1 MINRPAIVDWEKQ
14 APWPE
19 NQQIEQDLLL
29 SRAIVEIFS
38 DEKLSKTLLFRGGT
52 ALYKLH
58 VKEPIRYSEDLD
70 FVMIDKGPIGPV
82 YDLIRDKL
90 DPLMGEPS
98 RDQKE
103 SMAIMTYTFESEF
116 PPQGEQHLKLE
127 INYEE
132 DFSVLETVEKEYE
145 MENPWFEGSAK
156 IPTFNLNELMAS
168 KLRALFQRRKG
179 RDLFDLWFTLTRNM
193 IESDTVIN
201 CFDKYTESL
210 DTPITRA
217 RFEKNLTEKLEDRP
231 FIEDLEPL
239 ISRDFDYDVE
249 QAMHLLH
256 EEIIMKLP
264 GDPYQGDNNIFIQPE
279 N

>member
-1 MINRPAIVDWEKQ
+1 MINRPAIIDWEKQ

-38 DEKLSKTLLFRGGT
+38 NKNLSKTLMFRGGT

-82 YDLIRDKL
+82 YDAIREKL
-90 DPLMGEPS
+90 DPLMGQPS

-103 SMAIMTYTFESEF
+103 SMAIMEYTYEAEF
-116 PPQGEQHLKLE
+116 PPREKENLKIE
-127 INYEE
+127 INYDE
-132 DFSVLETVEKEYE
+132 DFTVLDPVERNFK
-145 MENPWFEGSAK
+145 MENSWFSGE
-156 IPTFNLNELMAS
+156 IRVPTFHIDELMAS

-179 RDLFDLWFTLTRNM
+179 RDLFDLWFTLAKEL
-193 IESDTVIN
+193 IEPDQVLT
-201 CFDKYTESL
+201 CFEKYTKSL

-217 RFEKNLTEKLEDRP
+217 RFEENLSEKVDDRL
-231 FIEDLEPL
+231 FIGDLEPL
-239 ISRDFDYDVE
+239 ISRDFDYDPRD
-249 QAMHLLH
+249 AMDLIH
-256 EEIIMKLP
+256 EELIQDIP
-264 GDPYQGDNNIFIQPE
+264 GDPYQGDDNIFE
-279 N
+279 

>member
-14 APWPE
+14 VPWPE

-38 DEKLSKTLLFRGGT
+38 DERLSKTLLFRGGT

-70 FVMIDKGPIGPV
+70 FVMIDKGPIGPI
-82 YDLIRDKL
+82 YDAIREKL

-103 SMAIMTYTFESEF
+103 SMAIMEYTYEAEF
-116 PPQGEQHLKLE
+116 PPQGKEHLKLE

-132 DFSVLETVEKEYE
+132 DFTVLDPIERDFQ
-145 MENPWFEGSAK
+145 MENPWFSGEVRV
-156 IPTFNLNELMAS
+156 PTFQIDELMAS

-179 RDLFDLWFTLTRNM
+179 RDLFDIWYALTREL
-193 IESDTVIN
+193 IKPDQVLT
-201 CFDKYTESL
+201 CFENYTESL

-217 RFEKNLTEKLEDRP
+217 RFEKNLTAKADDRL
-231 FIEDLEPL
+231 FVGDLEPL
-239 ISRDFDYDVE
+239 ISREYDYDVRD
-249 QAMHLLH
+249 AMDLIHDEL
-256 EEIIMKLP
+256 IQDIP
-264 GDPYQGDNNIFIQPE
+264 GDPYQGDDNYFIE
-279 N
+279 KKN

>member
-1 MINRPAIVDWEKQ
+1 MIPQDHILAWQSE

-19 NQQIEQDLLL
+19 ETQIEQDLLL
-29 SRAIVEIFS
+29 SRAMVEIFS
-38 DEKLSKTLLFRGGT
+38 DEELSETLLFRGGT

-58 VKEPIRYSEDLD
+58 VAEPIRYSEDLD

-116 PPQGEQHLKLE
+116 PPRGEQHLKLE

-132 DFSVLETVEKEYE
+132 DFSVLETVEKKYF

-156 IPTFNLNELMAS
+156 IPTFKLNELMAS

-179 RDLFDLWFTLTRNM
+179 RDLFDLWFTLTRDM
-193 IESDTVIN
+193 IEPDEVIN

-217 RFEKNLTEKLEDRP
+217 RFEKNLTEKLDDRL
-231 FIEDLEPL
+231 FIEDLGPL
-239 ISRDFDYDVE
+239 ITGNFNYEVE

-256 EEIIMKLP
+256 EKIIQEIP
-264 GDPYQGDNNIFIQPE
+264 GDPYQGNE
-279 N
+279 NVFAETEV

>member
-1 MINRPAIVDWEKQ
+1 MINRPAIIDWEEQ

-38 DEKLSKTLLFRGGT
+38 DETLSKTLLFRGGT

-82 YDLIRDKL
+82 YDAIREKL

-103 SMAIMTYTFESEF
+103 SMAIMEYSYEAEF
-116 PPQGEQHLKLE
+116 PPRQKENLKIE

-132 DFSVLETVEKEYE
+132 DFTVLDPVERDFT
-145 MENPWFEGSAK
+145 MVNSWFSGEVRV
-156 IPTFNLNELMAS
+156 PTFQINELMAS

-179 RDLFDLWFTLTRNM
+179 RDLFDLWFVLTRDLV
-193 IESDTVIN
+193 EPEKVLT
-201 CFDKYTESL
+201 CFEKYTESL
-210 DTPITRA
+210 STPITRA
-217 RFEKNLTEKLEDRP
+217 RFEQNLSEKLDDRL
-231 FIEDLEPL
+231 FVGDLKPL
-239 ISRDFDYDVE
+239 ISRDFDYSVQE
-249 QAMHLLH
+249 AMDLIHDQL
-256 EEIIMKLP
+256 IRSIP
-264 GDPYQGDNNIFIQPE
+264 GDPYQGDDNIFAG
-279 N
+279 